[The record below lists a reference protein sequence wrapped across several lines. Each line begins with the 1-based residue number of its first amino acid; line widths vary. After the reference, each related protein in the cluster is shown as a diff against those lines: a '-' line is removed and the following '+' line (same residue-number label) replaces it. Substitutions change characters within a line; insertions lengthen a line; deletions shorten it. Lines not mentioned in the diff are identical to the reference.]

1 MRVRILTSAF
11 NDLAAAREFY
21 ERQGEGVGAYFFDS
35 LFSEIDSL
43 SVFGGIHRK
52 VHGFH
57 RLLARRFP
65 YAIYYKRDSDDSIIV
80 YRVLDSRQD
89 PAKIKVKLRSME

>member
-1 MRVRILTSAF
+1 MNVRILTSAF
-11 NDLAAAREFY
+11 NDLAAGFEFY

-43 SVFGGIHRK
+43 SIFGGIHGK
-52 VHGFH
+52 TKGFH

-65 YAIYYKRDSDDSIIV
+65 FAIYYKTDSDDSVVV
-80 YRVLDSRQD
+80 YRVLDCRQD
-89 PAKIKVKLRSME
+89 PGEIRRKLKLS

>member
-1 MRVRILTSAF
+1 MNVRILTSAF
-11 NDLAAAREFY
+11 NDLVAGREFY

-43 SVFGGIHRK
+43 SIFGGIHREIK
-52 VHGFH
+52 GFH

-65 YAIYYKRDSDDSIIV
+65 YAIYYKMASDSSIVV
-80 YRVLDSRQD
+80 YRVLDCRQD
-89 PAKIKVKLRSME
+89 PEKIKRELKSSE

>member
-1 MRVRILTSAF
+1 MKVRILTSAVD
-11 NDLAAAREFY
+11 DLAAGREFY

-43 SVFGGIHRK
+43 SIFGGVHRK
-52 VHGFH
+52 AQGFY

-65 YAIYYKRDSDDSIIV
+65 YAVYYKVDSDGVVVV
-80 YRVLDSRQD
+80 YRVLDCRQD
-89 PAKIKVKLRSME
+89 PAKIQRELKSSK